1 MVSQE
6 IGYSSVM
13 MMEKYAKCN
22 LRKLQDDFPLSRE
35 RIALR
40 PTPPIEVLE
49 VSYFT

>member
-13 MMEKYAKCN
+13 MTEKYAKCN
-22 LRKLQDDFPLSRE
+22 LRRLQDDFLLSRE

-40 PTPPIEVLE
+40 PTPPIEV
-49 VSYFT
+49 SYFT